1 MQAIANL
8 CMRRRNKRY
17 LMPYENI
24 QVEAQD
30 AVGVITLNRPQVH
43 NALSM
48 ALISEVGQAVKA
60 FEEDAAI
67 GCILIK
73 GSEKVFAAGADIS
86 EMASK
91 EYADLFKSD
100 FPYLK
105 GDGWEVMESRRKP
118 MIAAVSG
125 MALGGGCE
133 LAMACD
139 FILASDTARFGQPEI
154 KLATMPGAGGT
165 QRLTRALGKAKAM
178 EMCLT
183 GRMLDAE
190 EAERAGLV
198 SRILP
203 VDQLFAEALKTAASI
218 AAQSRPVTMMIREA
232 VDQAFETTLSAG
244 LRFERRAFQSSFAFE
259 DRKEG
264 MQAFVEKR
272 KPDFN
277 NR

>member
-1 MQAIANL
+1 MS
-8 CMRRRNKRY
+8 Y
-17 LMPYENI
+17 DNI
-24 QVEAQD
+24 LVETKD
-30 AVGVITLNRPQVH
+30 AVGVITLNRPKVH
-43 NALSM
+43 NALSV
-48 ALISEVGQAVKA
+48 ALIREVGQAINA
-60 FEEDAAI
+60 FEKDEAI
-67 GCILIK
+67 GCMLIQ

-86 EMASK
+86 ELVSQ
-91 EYADLFKSD
+91 EYADLLTSD
-100 FPYLK
+100 FPYMR
-105 GDGWEVMESRRKP
+105 GDGWELMESRRKP

-165 QRLTRALGKAKAM
+165 QRLTRAIGKAKAM
-178 EMCLT
+178 EVCLT
-183 GRMLDAE
+183 GRTLDAE

-198 SRILP
+198 SRVLP
-203 VDQLFAEALKTAASI
+203 VAELFEEALKTATGI
-218 AAQSRPVTMMIREA
+218 AVQSRPVTMMVRES
-232 VDQAFETTLSAG
+232 VDQAYETTLDAG

-272 KPDFN
+272 KPVFN

>member
-1 MQAIANL
+1 MS
-8 CMRRRNKRY
+8 
-17 LMPYENI
+17 YENI
-24 QVEAQD
+24 LVETQA
-30 AVGVITLNRPQVH
+30 AVGVITLNRPKVH
-43 NALSM
+43 NALSI

-60 FEEDAAI
+60 FEEDEAI

-183 GRMLDAE
+183 GRMLEAE

-203 VDQLFAEALKTAASI
+203 VAELFEEALKTATSI

-244 LRFERRAFQSSFAFE
+244 LRFERRAFQSSFAFQ
-259 DRKEG
+259 DRSEG
-264 MQAFVEKR
+264 MRAFVEKR

>member
-1 MQAIANL
+1 
-8 CMRRRNKRY
+8 
-17 LMPYENI
+17 MPYENI

>member
-1 MQAIANL
+1 MAY
-8 CMRRRNKRY
+8 K
-17 LMPYENI
+17 NI
-24 QVEAQD
+24 LVEKKG
-30 AVGVITLNRPQVH
+30 AVGVITLNRPKVY

-48 ALISEVGQAVKA
+48 ALIAEVGQAVTA
-60 FEEDAAI
+60 FEQDAEV
-67 GCILIK
+67 GCLLIQ

-91 EYADLFKSD
+91 D
-100 FPYLK
+100 FPQLFAMNFPYVK
-105 GDGWEVMESRRKP
+105 GDGWDVLESRRKP
-118 MIAAVSG
+118 MLAAVSG

-139 FILASDTARFGQPEI
+139 FILASDTARFGQPEV

-165 QRLTRALGKAKAM
+165 QRLTRAIGKAKAM

-183 GRMLDAE
+183 GRMMDAA
-190 EAERAGLV
+190 EAERSGLV

-203 VDQLFAEALKTAASI
+203 VEELFTEALATAQTI
-218 AAQSRPVTMMIREA
+218 AEQSRPVTALIKDA
-232 VDQAFETTLSAG
+232 VDQAYETSLNAG
-244 LRFERRAFQSSFAFE
+244 MRFERHAFQSSFAFE
-259 DRKEG
+259 DRSEG

-272 KPDFN
+272 APAFK

>member
-1 MQAIANL
+1 MT
-8 CMRRRNKRY
+8 
-17 LMPYENI
+17 YENI
-24 QVEAQD
+24 LVEKKG
-30 AVGVITLNRPQVH
+30 AVGVITLNRPKVY

-48 ALISEVGQAVKA
+48 ALISEVGQAVKS
-60 FEEDAAI
+60 FEQDAEI
-67 GCILIK
+67 GCLLIQ
-73 GSEKVFAAGADIS
+73 GSEKVFAAGADIP

-91 EYADLFKSD
+91 D
-100 FPYLK
+100 FPELFAMNFPYVK
-105 GDGWEVMESRRKP
+105 GDGWETLESRRKP

-139 FILASDTARFGQPEI
+139 FILASDTACFGQPEV

-165 QRLTRALGKAKAM
+165 QRLTRAIGKAKAM

-183 GRMLDAE
+183 GRMMDAT
-190 EAERAGLV
+190 EAEHSGLV

-203 VDQLFAEALKTAASI
+203 VTELFNEALVTAETI
-218 AAQSRPVTMMIREA
+218 AAQSRPVTALIKDA
-232 VDQAFETTLSAG
+232 VDQAYETTLAAG
-244 LRFERRAFQSSFAFE
+244 MRFERHAFQSSFAFE
-259 DRKEG
+259 DRSEG

-272 KPDFN
+272 APLFK

>member
-1 MQAIANL
+1 MS
-8 CMRRRNKRY
+8 
-17 LMPYENI
+17 YENI
-24 QVEAQD
+24 LVETQG
-30 AVGVITLNRPQVH
+30 AVGVITLNRPKVY

-48 ALISEVGQAVKA
+48 ALVSELGQAITT
-60 FEEDAAI
+60 FEQDPEI
-67 GCILIK
+67 GCLLIK

-91 EYADLFKSD
+91 NYADLFHSD
-100 FPYLK
+100 FPYIR
-105 GDGWEVMESRRKP
+105 GDGWEVMDTRRKP
-118 MIAAVSG
+118 VIAAVSG

-133 LAMACD
+133 LALACD
-139 FILASDTARFGQPEI
+139 FILASETARFGQPEI

-165 QRLTRALGKAKAM
+165 QRLTRAVGKAKAM

-203 VDQLFAEALKTAASI
+203 VDTLFEEALKTAQLV
-218 AAQSRPVTMMIREA
+218 AAQSRPVTLLLREA
-232 VDQAFETTLSAG
+232 IDQAYETSLEAG

-259 DRKEG
+259 DRNEG

-272 KPDFN
+272 SPQFKH
-277 NR
+277 R